1 VCVLLLCVLCAA
13 TLTLPRSLR
22 ASCVIVRDGV
32 VVAAGSNSPNV
43 TRNVRLCAHGTL
55 ACVSTHARI
64 ALRIGTNA
72 RNHQAT
78 RHAELEA
85 IDTLL
90 AAHGG
95 DAAAAGFAR
104 CELYVTCEPCIMC
117 AAALSLLKLRRVVYG
132 CANDRFGGCGS
143 VLDVH
148 AQGVAPCGG
157 CVLLGCGCAS
167 ACVRACVRVLR
178 VRMCADARRSA
189 RALRRRRSA
198 DGAAEEDAAA
208 PLRARGGLHAPE
220 AVALLR
226 AFYLRGNPNGAP
238 PLRCLRAISSA
249 RDARMHALP
258 RLLTACPRA
267 RSAQAAPHAAAG
279 AGCERARAATRER
292 G

>member
-1 VCVLLLCVLCAA
+1 
-13 TLTLPRSLR
+13 
-22 ASCVIVRDGV
+22 VIVRDGV

-43 TRNVRLCAHGTL
+43 TRNVRLCARCTL
-55 ACVSTHARI
+55 ASHVPPHARI
-64 ALRIGTNA
+64 ALRVGTNT

-95 DAAAAGFAR
+95 DAAAAGFAC

-157 CVLLGCGCAS
+157 CVLLGYACAS
-167 ACVRACVRVLR
+167 ACVRACWRVLR
-178 VRMCADARRSA
+178 VRMR
-189 RALRRRRSA
+189 
-198 DGAAEEDAAA
+198 
-208 PLRARGGLHAPE
+208 
-220 AVALLR
+220 
-226 AFYLRGNPNGAP
+226 
-238 PLRCLRAISSA
+238 
-249 RDARMHALP
+249 
-258 RLLTACPRA
+258 
-267 RSAQAAPHAAAG
+267 
-279 AGCERARAATRER
+279 
-292 G
+292 